1 MVKIKKKHKEY
12 EYIINFSFPLVGE
25 VMNKIYS
32 EIIKYNPNIYSNI
45 ADKLLD
51 VAVKKKFFEKVVIY
65 YLNIKNF
72 IQKNEKKKSITFFE
86 DYPIEFH
93 EEMNVLVLNDD
104 ETLEKNLNEKI
115 LEEKGVYLITQER
128 YNGKALNMA
137 LLKIGDINELIGIEI
152 SIHEDRIFSLEEIEK
167 FLKNLRDNVKS
178 TYNINVEDSNLFFCY
193 IFEWNNNI
201 DEKIVKKFKDKR
213 IKYFFFDVKNKIFKD
228 KDGQIIKKLKPN
240 IGRSSISSNNKKGY
254 HSLDEYFYTQKTIKS
269 NYNSKNFEKE
279 PNTNI
284 IAPTLKGPIFKIN
297 ERQEK
302 AIKIILKN
310 DFNLLYE
317 PKINYIYSMNS
328 LNKTRICDFSIS
340 QLLKEKDTLGMAT
353 RMNTFYSI
361 KSNGIFSN
369 IITNTA
375 QELDCY
381 EIS

>member
-201 DEKIVKKFKDKR
+201 DEKIVKKFKDKK
-213 IKYFFFDVKNKIFKD
+213 IKYFFF
-228 KDGQIIKKLKPN
+228 
-240 IGRSSISSNNKKGY
+240 
-254 HSLDEYFYTQKTIKS
+254 
-269 NYNSKNFEKE
+269 
-279 PNTNI
+279 
-284 IAPTLKGPIFKIN
+284 
-297 ERQEK
+297 
-302 AIKIILKN
+302 
-310 DFNLLYE
+310 
-317 PKINYIYSMNS
+317 
-328 LNKTRICDFSIS
+328 
-340 QLLKEKDTLGMAT
+340 
-353 RMNTFYSI
+353 
-361 KSNGIFSN
+361 
-369 IITNTA
+369 
-375 QELDCY
+375 
-381 EIS
+381 